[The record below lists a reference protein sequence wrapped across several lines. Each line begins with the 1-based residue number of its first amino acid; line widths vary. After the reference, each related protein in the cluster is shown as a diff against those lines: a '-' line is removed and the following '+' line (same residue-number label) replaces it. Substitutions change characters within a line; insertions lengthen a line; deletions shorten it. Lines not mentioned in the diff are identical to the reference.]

1 MPLMEARGLAVG
13 HAHKPFLFG
22 GVNMAV
28 NAGEIWC
35 VLGPNGSGKTT
46 LFRTLLGLLP
56 AREGGVHL
64 GGELVTRLD
73 APARAR
79 RAAHV
84 PQIVASPFAFL
95 VRDIVLMGR
104 TAHLGLFASPGASD
118 HAAAEAAMQALG
130 IASLSERTF
139 PTLSGGEQ
147 RLVFI
152 ARALVQD
159 APMLI
164 LDEPAA
170 HLDIA
175 QQAKILAI
183 VRRLASGP
191 RAVMFST
198 HDPAHALDTATHV
211 VLVGDDRTLRYGPSR
226 ELMTSTNLAALYGT
240 ELLYLRDE
248 HGSIAGFSARAP
260 VENSARST

>member
-13 HAHKPFLFG
+13 HAHKPLLFG

-64 GGELVTRLD
+64 GGELVACLN

-79 RAAHV
+79 RAAYV
-84 PQIVASPFAFL
+84 PQIVSSPFAFL

-104 TAHLGLFASPGASD
+104 TAHLRLFASPGASD

-130 IASLSERTF
+130 IVSLAGRTF
-139 PTLSGGEQ
+139 ATLSGGEQ

-152 ARALVQD
+152 ARALAQD
-159 APMLI
+159 APLLI

-211 VLVGDDRTLRYGPSR
+211 VMVGNDGPLLHGKGR
-226 ELMTSTNLAALYGT
+226 DVLTPENLTALYGM
-240 ELLYLRDE
+240 EMEFLRDAM
-248 HGSIAGFSARAP
+248 GRAAACKARPTAGAAP
-260 VENSARST
+260 